1 MRRRTGRD
9 SMSGSAWRNP
19 ESFLGDVRLRNFSHL
34 ARRARNGIFPGG
46 DDAPKNTDSV
56 PRNREAE
63 R

>member
-1 MRRRTGRD
+1 
-9 SMSGSAWRNP
+9 MSGSAWRNP

-56 PRNREAE
+56 PRNRETE